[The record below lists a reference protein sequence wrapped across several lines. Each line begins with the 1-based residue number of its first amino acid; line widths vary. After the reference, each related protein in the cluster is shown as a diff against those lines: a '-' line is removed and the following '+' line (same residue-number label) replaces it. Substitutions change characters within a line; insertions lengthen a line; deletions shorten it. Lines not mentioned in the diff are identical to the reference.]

1 MRRVHI
7 LIEIESKNERLPF
20 EILEAPKKINAK
32 TDLPGSAV
40 IMKVHQTKEGKELYR
55 LGFGANVPP
64 ELLANWLY
72 KKIKGRTTK
81 LLLDRKEV
89 EINKS
94 EIEMVISEK
103 IGKK

>member
-1 MRRVHI
+1 MKRVHI
-7 LIEIESKNERLPF
+7 LIEVESKNERLDS
-20 EILEAPKKINAK
+20 EILEAPKKINSK

-40 IMKVHQTKEGKELYR
+40 IMKVHAIKEGKELYR

-72 KKIKGRTTK
+72 KKIKGRATK

-89 EINKS
+89 QINKS
-94 EIEMVISEK
+94 EIERILSEK

>member
-1 MRRVHI
+1 MKRVHI
-7 LIEIESKNERLPF
+7 LIEIESKNEGLAS

-40 IMKVHQTKEGKELYR
+40 IMKVHAIKEGKELYR
-55 LGFGANVPP
+55 LGANVPP

-72 KKIKGRTTK
+72 KKIKGRATK

-89 EINKS
+89 QINKS
-94 EIEMVISEK
+94 EIERILSEK